1 VGDRVFAR
9 TGNEPSP
16 RKGWLS
22 RRPYERLPLEL
33 AGLRLN
39 NKVAGRVRGLEAKVT
54 QSWMAFGT
62 SPEYPV
68 VFAIGFQNGK
78 VVD

>member
-1 VGDRVFAR
+1 MVVDYLTMSSVSASCWRM
-9 TGNEPSP
+9 
-16 RKGWLS
+16 
-22 RRPYERLPLEL
+22 

-39 NKVAGRVRGLEAKVT
+39 NKVAARVRELEAQVT

-62 SPEYPV
+62 SPERPV
-68 VFAIGFQNGK
+68 VFAIGFQNGE